1 MKIIN
6 VGFVSLYSSSP
17 EDAVKGYIDVQND
30 YSDLT
35 VDVFWAYGTFDSG
48 AGTFSFR
55 AYTLE
60 ESITF
65 PGLMSTRHETF
76 AFYTPNDPGTWDLM
90 GILAND
96 IYLEGDNLVVVGQH
110 GGAIVSE
117 GAWTISSAAELKAL
131 NVGIIGG

>member
-55 AYTLE
+55 GYALGENVTFSGYS
-60 ESITF
+60 SI
-65 PGLMSTRHETF
+65 RHETF

-96 IYLEGDNLVVVGQH
+96 VYLEGDNLVVVGQH

-117 GAWTISSAAELKAL
+117 DAWTISSAVELKAL
-131 NVGIIGG
+131 NVGIMGG